1 MAIQIIRNED
11 ANAINFSG
19 SSFPSYYNSSLTA
32 SLSQG
37 STTEI
42 DVTNVISGRKEFF
55 KIPFNTF
62 TDATGS
68 AFVDATACVDYINI
82 QANIPRADL
91 LRDSSTYTQGY
102 LGLLSDFFFSGTP
115 TTRIVGGNDVNE
127 WIEVGFDV
135 IATTDNRPVS
145 MKEADAVGSV
155 NGEDFHIYTNPTIVG
170 GTSSTS
176 VTISTNTLTFTSGSG
191 FGITFEGSP
200 NIAEND
206 NYNNITTDVL
216 TQDFFL
222 VNPNDA
228 TDRAKITSYIEVV
241 NGDRTIT
248 FDQDISGYI
257 NTTSD
262 TPIEFITDIRNIITF
277 KLNGLETTA
286 FVTFEGA
293 YAFEPFEDEGQL
305 EARLLF
311 QRRSGATPSTDF
323 EKATLAGSMTQGSS
337 RDYVMQP
344 ILTFFVGD
352 TIDTEG
358 NLAGTYRFQIK
369 SSVPGLL
376 KMRQLTAYINT

>member
-42 DVTNVISGRKEFF
+42 DVTNTISGRKEFF

-68 AFVDATACVDYINI
+68 AFANAQECIDYINA

-115 TTRIVGGNDVNE
+115 TTRIVGGDEINE
-127 WIEVGFDV
+127 WLEVGFD
-135 IATTDNRPVS
+135 IQATTDNRPVS
-145 MKEADAVGSV
+145 MKEAETVGTTS
-155 NGEDFHIYTNPTIVG
+155 GEDFHTYASPVVVDGTN
-170 GTSSTS
+170 STS
-176 VTISTNTLTFTSGSG
+176 VTISTNTLVFTSGSG

-200 NIAEND
+200 NTAQND
-206 NYNNITTDVL
+206 DYGDITTDVL
-216 TQDFFL
+216 NQDYFL
-222 VNPNDA
+222 VNPNDP
-228 TDRAKITSYIEVV
+228 TDKARITSYLEIT

-248 FDQDISGYI
+248 FDRDISGYVD
-257 NTTSD
+257 TTSD
-262 TPIEFITDIRNIITF
+262 TTLEFITDIRNTITF
-277 KLNGLETTA
+277 KLDGLETTA
-286 FVTFEGA
+286 FITFEGA
-293 YAFEPFEDEGQL
+293 FVFEPFEDEGQL

-311 QRRSGATPSTDF
+311 QRRAGATPSEDF

-358 NLAGTYRFQIK
+358 ALAGTYRFQIK